1 MNNGCTVVVTLTKHR
16 GPGPPDD
23 EQLHVLPLYRLDDS
37 PLEEQGQTL
46 GELDQR
52 KRSGALQVLTKSV
65 FKFFCQIL
73 KEFICIFYAILMR
86 TNKFITHL

>member
-1 MNNGCTVVVTLTKHR
+1 MVTLTKHR

-65 FKFFCQIL
+65 FESKVKIYYRITDFTIDNL
-73 KEFICIFYAILMR
+73 I
-86 TNKFITHL
+86 NK